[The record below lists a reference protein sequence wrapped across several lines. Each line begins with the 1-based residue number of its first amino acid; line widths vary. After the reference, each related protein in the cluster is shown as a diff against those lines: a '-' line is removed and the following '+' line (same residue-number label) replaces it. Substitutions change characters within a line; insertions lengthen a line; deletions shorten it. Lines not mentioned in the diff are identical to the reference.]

1 MSGMTRAPKEPTD
14 LPLRTWRVVL
24 KRTLREVRDDHL
36 TDWAAALTYYSVLAI
51 FPALIVLVAVVGLV
65 GSHPS
70 TTNALLD
77 VVRQLGPSS
86 AVDTFRGP
94 IEEVVREKGGAGAL
108 LSVGLLGAVWSAS
121 GYVGAFIRASNVI
134 YEVEEGRRFWT
145 LRPLQIAVTIVMV
158 LVAAL
163 VAVSLVVTG
172 PVAGAIGNV
181 VGLDDTAVT
190 IWNVAKWPVL
200 LLVVTTM
207 FAFLYY
213 VAPNVRQPGFAWISP
228 GGVLAVV
235 MWLVASVGFGLYAA
249 YFGTYNATYGS
260 LGGVVI
266 FLIWLWLT
274 NLALLVGAELN
285 AELERG
291 RELELGLPAEEELQL
306 PPREAPKDAR

>member
-1 MSGMTRAPKEPTD
+1 MTRAPKEPTD